1 VSGKRNI
8 LRDLGETLNSA
19 KALGQGEVLD
29 VLEEPLGVAEV
40 ALDPEADHPAK
51 SRLLPLG
58 KLVLRVGR
66 ETRVDDLGAEGRG
79 LEEVG
84 HDKGVLLVLLHPD
97 VKGFQASVGEEA
109 VKGTGNGANGYFTI
123 MKACELCVFVPLFE
137 QRKERKNTNSS
148 GGT

>member
-1 VSGKRNI
+1 MSGKRNI

-97 VKGFQASVGEEA
+97 VEGLETTVGEKA
-109 VKGTGNGANGYFTI
+109 IKRAGNSANG
-123 MKACELCVFVPLFE
+123 L
-137 QRKERKNTNSS
+137 RKGERERERGLLEDGDVCGVGWREYHS